1 MRAARNARA
10 IAFEREPRRLA
21 MIAANAEALGVP
33 DLAIVP
39 GTVPASLADQPAPDA
54 VFIGG
59 GLSDAAVFAT
69 IWPRL
74 AAAGMLVANAVTLE
88 GEARLVALQKQH
100 GGDLVRIDIARL
112 ELLGQWRSL
121 RPTMPV
127 LQWRVRKPW

>member
-1 MRAARNARA
+1 MTQVWAQYARYN
-10 IAFEREPRRLA
+10 RLA
-21 MIAANAEALGVP
+21 NRTLYEAC
-33 DLAIVP
+33 
-39 GTVPASLADQPAPDA
+39 
-54 VFIGG
+54 G

-100 GGDLVRIDIARL
+100 GGDLVRIDIAHL

-127 LQWRVRKPW
+127 LQWRVCKPW